1 MEITSVALDREAY
14 DLLRGQKRPGE
25 SFSQVV
31 KRLAKNRRPLASFVG
46 AWKDL
51 PEKTLRQIQAERKH
65 LWALDEQRFDRLMK
79 GGRWMV
85 RALDTSFLID
95 VLRGHRGAA
104 AKAEVLDSEAEV
116 ITIPAPVLA
125 EFLDGAYFAGGTY
138 LTKAMQLV
146 GGRDVVPFDKE
157 CSLIAGQLRT
167 SLRGRGESLP
177 MIDAMIASTVLRH
190 HSILVTGD
198 TGFTRIPGLAVESY

>member
-1 MEITSVALDREAY
+1 
-14 DLLRGQKRPGE
+14 
-25 SFSQVV
+25 
-31 KRLAKNRRPLASFVG
+31 
-46 AWKDL
+46 
-51 PEKTLRQIQAERKH
+51 
-65 LWALDEQRFDRLMK
+65 
-79 GGRWMV
+79 MV

-125 EFLDGAYFAGGTY
+125 EFLDGAYFAGGAY

-157 CSLIAGQLRT
+157 CSLIAGQLRA
-167 SLRGRGESLP
+167 SLRSRGESLP